1 MSKTIS
7 IEITEE
13 AKAKINGRGDSL
25 TIAMIQFHG
34 CTGTYFAPDV
44 SLTKPFEPENFDLL
58 KVDGFDVYLYKDA
71 EIAPEGI
78 KISTSKNWMVQNQ
91 VDALKVSG
99 LIYEQLM
106 M

>member
-1 MSKTIS
+1 MSKTVN
-7 IEITEE
+7 IEITDE
-13 AKAKINGRGDSL
+13 AKARINGRSDSL

-34 CTGTYFAPDV
+34 CTGTYLAPDV
-44 SLTKPFEPENFDLL
+44 SLTKPFQPEDFELL

-78 KISTSKNWMVQNQ
+78 KISVSKNWMIQNQ

-99 LIYEQLM
+99 LIYEQVM